1 MKKPEKVQ
9 LVNEFVEKI
18 RRSKGFVVTTYM
30 GLDAEQMAALRR
42 RLKQEGTELKVIKNT
57 LFARALKQIGYDG
70 ELVQRLRGPL
80 AVVFGYE
87 DLGFG
92 S

>member
-1 MKKPEKVQ
+1 
-9 LVNEFVEKI
+9 
-18 RRSKGFVVTTYM
+18 
-30 GLDAEQMAALRR
+30 MAALRR

-87 DLGFG
+87 DSVSAPKAVHKLRSDYEVLSLLWGIIEGVRRYFLGVCF
-92 S
+92 